1 MKLKIIN
8 NILSKNINRIILKE
22 LINHHWF
29 IACDNQNDK
38 INKIFLDKNNGFSI
52 TTISEGKIQVNSN
65 LNKYGKIIFNTVVK
79 KLKMNIEIDRF
90 CWNMYLKNSDSE
102 IHIDREDPK
111 CISMLY
117 NLHTT
122 DGGTEINGKFY
133 KDVESQIKI
142 YNSNVLHKGIGPKKD
157 NVRFNLNIVAKLK

>member
-8 NILSKNINRIILKE
+8 NILSKDMNNLILKE

-29 IACDNQNDK
+29 IAFDNQNDK
-38 INKIFLDKNNGFSI
+38 FNKIFSSKNNGFSI
-52 TTISEGKIQVNSN
+52 TTVSEGKIQVNSN
-65 LNKYGKIIFNTVVK
+65 LNKYGKTIFDIVLK
-79 KLKMNIEIDRF
+79 KTKIEAEIDRF
-90 CWNMYLKNSDSE
+90 CWNMYFKNSESE
-102 IHIDREDPK
+102 IHKDREDPK

-122 DGGTEINGKFY
+122 DGGTEINKKFY

-142 YNSNVLHKGIGPKKD
+142 YSSNILHRGIGPKKD